1 MPHFIRVLF
10 YPFEFFSVRN
20 AYLFGLVLLFF
31 MSGIDFY
38 VLKNFPGARLLS
50 FTGEYGDIDKLKFIN
65 VLIEYFIV
73 YISSTIVFYL
83 LSVFLRAPSKNILK
97 MGAFLLFASIPEFFT
112 QTITCLVLS
121 FATEAAN
128 ATLFETQTLYALKVL
143 GMVFGFWAS
152 IIFYL
157 AFKRSSGLSSFKAI
171 LSFILGAFILA
182 SLFVY
187 LSYFAR
193 NFF

>member
-73 YISSTIVFYL
+73 YI
-83 LSVFLRAPSKNILK
+83 
-97 MGAFLLFASIPEFFT
+97 
-112 QTITCLVLS
+112 
-121 FATEAAN
+121 
-128 ATLFETQTLYALKVL
+128 
-143 GMVFGFWAS
+143 
-152 IIFYL
+152 
-157 AFKRSSGLSSFKAI
+157 
-171 LSFILGAFILA
+171 
-182 SLFVY
+182 
-187 LSYFAR
+187 
-193 NFF
+193 